1 MLLQFADVAVPGFT
15 IKGEYQNIAVFRHRK
30 AHSLLIKS
38 LADIPKSLGK
48 GLGIVWHHVDYQDAT
63 GC

>member
-1 MLLQFADVAVPGFT
+1 
-15 IKGEYQNIAVFRHRK
+15 
-30 AHSLLIKS
+30 LIKS